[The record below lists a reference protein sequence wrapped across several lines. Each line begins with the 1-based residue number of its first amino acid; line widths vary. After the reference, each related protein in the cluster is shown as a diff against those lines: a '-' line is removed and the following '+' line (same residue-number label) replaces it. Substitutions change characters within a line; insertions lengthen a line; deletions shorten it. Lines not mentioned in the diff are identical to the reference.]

1 MPQQSIGP
9 YRIIGKLGEGGMGE
23 VFEAM
28 HETIERRVA
37 IKLLHPDRAR
47 DREVAARFLNEARAV
62 NRIEH
67 TGLVQISDCNQTSD
81 GSIYIVMELLRG
93 PTLGQ
98 RLKERGRLTPAEA
111 VTMCRQI
118 SSALVA
124 VHEQGIVHRDLKP
137 ENLMLVSDPET
148 PGRERVK
155 ILDFGIAKLTSDSD
169 TGQVKTSSD
178 VIIGTPRYMSPEQC
192 RGNREIDDKSDVY
205 SLGVVL
211 YLMLAGRAPFEGSG
225 SGEVIAMHIYE
236 PVPPLRRLAPET
248 PPELIELCH
257 RMLSKK
263 KRARPTMRQVLTEF
277 ETLAELLG
285 PPPSTVS
292 STSLPPPPPPAEP
305 TEGATESTFG
315 LGTGPNAEAVF
326 EPTYSTLGVS
336 TGQSGQA
343 RRRPLGR
350 WLTAGLATAAS
361 LGLLLL
367 ARWGTSPSPAP
378 APALPARLT
387 PTPAPGPPTPP
398 GPPPKLVRWSLRS
411 QPPGA
416 EIVRTADGVV
426 LGRTPWT
433 SEMATAP
440 GQLELRLRLPGF
452 AERRLTLARSS
463 EVSRDEILDAASPPP
478 PKKPAQKST
487 ARPKRAAHLA
497 PSAKRVPHGRIEVEE

>member
-67 TGLVQISDCNQTSD
+67 SGLVQISDCSQTPD

-93 PTLGQ
+93 ATLGQ

-111 VTMCRQI
+111 VMLCRQV

-124 VHEQGIVHRDLKP
+124 VHDKGIVHRDLKP
-137 ENLMLVSDPET
+137 ENLMLVGDPET

-155 ILDFGIAKLTSDSD
+155 ILDFGIAKLTSDCGA
-169 TGQVKTSSD
+169 GQVKTSSD

-236 PVPPLRRLAPET
+236 PVPSLRRLAPET
-248 PPELIELCH
+248 PPELVELCH

-277 ETLAELLG
+277 EALAESLG
-285 PPPSTVS
+285 PPPPSGVS
-292 STSLPPPPPPAEP
+292 STSLPPPTAEP
-305 TEGATESTFG
+305 TAGATESTFG
-315 LGTGPNAEAVF
+315 LPTGQSAEAAV

-336 TGQSGQA
+336 TGQSGRA

-361 LGLLLL
+361 LGLLVL
-367 ARWGTSPSPAP
+367 ARWGTSPARGP
-378 APALPARLT
+378 APALPAPL
-387 PTPAPGPPTPP
+387 TPAPAPGSPTQP
-398 GPPPKLVRWSLRS
+398 GPPRKLVRWSLRS

-416 EIVRTADGVV
+416 EIVRAADGVV

-433 SEMATAP
+433 SEMVEAP

-452 AERRLTLARSS
+452 AERRLSLTRSS
-463 EVSRDEILDAASPPP
+463 EVSRDEILDAASPPT
-478 PKKPAQKST
+478 PKKPAAKAS
-487 ARPKRAAHLA
+487 ARPKRSAHLP
-497 PSAKRVPHGRIEVEE
+497 PSAKRVSHGRIEVEE